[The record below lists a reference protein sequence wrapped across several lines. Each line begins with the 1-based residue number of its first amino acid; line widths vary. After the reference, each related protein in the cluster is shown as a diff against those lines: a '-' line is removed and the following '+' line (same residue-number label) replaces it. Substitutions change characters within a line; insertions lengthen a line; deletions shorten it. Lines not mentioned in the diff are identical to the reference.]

1 MATITHYSGYR
12 VFVFD
17 NETDKRPVVQVSS
30 ENDENICARMLLE
43 PLMILDASGLS
54 RDELRS
60 LGALVAEQK
69 PLILKGI
76 NVKR

>member
-17 NETDKRPVVQVSS
+17 NETDKRPVVQVAS

-60 LGALVAEQK
+60 LGALVSEQK
-69 PLILKGI
+69 SLILKGI